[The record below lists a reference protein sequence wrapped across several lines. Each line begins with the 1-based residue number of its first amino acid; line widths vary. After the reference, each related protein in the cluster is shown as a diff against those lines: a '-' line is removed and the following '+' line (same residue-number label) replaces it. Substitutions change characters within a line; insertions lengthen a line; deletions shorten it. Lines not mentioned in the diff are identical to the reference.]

1 MRPDENAAHANFP
14 ASLSQVADQLFARFE
29 LRACGLV
36 AIKVAYQANAERDV
50 VQVIAVHMPAI
61 DLAAPAI
68 AHFYLAVP
76 ARCSVANHEMIS
88 KSVAHASHISMII
101 VERARVALPC
111 STVVHDDKLP
121 TTTLYRRAA
130 NCFDD

>member
-1 MRPDENAAHANFP
+1 MRPHNNAAHANLP
-14 ASLSQVADQLFARFE
+14 AALSQVANQFLTGFE
-29 LRACGLV
+29 LCTCGLV
-36 AIKVAYQANAERDV
+36 AIKVSHQANAKRDV

-76 ARCSVANHEMIS
+76 TRCSVANHEMIS
-88 KSVAHASHISMII
+88 EAVAHPAHISVII
-101 VERARVALPC
+101 VERARVSLSC
-111 STVVHDDKLP
+111 SAIVHDDKLP
-121 TTTLYRRAA
+121 TTPLYWRAS

>member
-1 MRPDENAAHANFP
+1 
-14 ASLSQVADQLFARFE
+14 
-29 LRACGLV
+29 
-36 AIKVAYQANAERDV
+36 
-50 VQVIAVHMPAI
+50 
-61 DLAAPAI
+61 LAAPAI

-76 ARCSVANHEMIS
+76 ARCSVANYEMIS